1 MVSES
6 NTEIGQVIGSN
17 SHIDYVCEIY
27 ADVDR
32 REPPGP
38 EDHEFGQFVYTQK
51 EIAGDSRV
59 FVGVIYDTILVD
71 PEQGRSG
78 PSLAQPDKQD
88 VFNPSYVEEKQVLTG
103 VALLGHAGVEDGDLV
118 DVSHS
123 IPRQSLEVD
132 DVFRKLSE
140 EDFEGFHRFG
150 GEVQLQYYQRVLDVA
165 GGFAEDILSQ
175 ILGRLKQSFSEERE
189 ALDVIQRNLEWE
201 TKMRGVER

>member
-38 EDHEFGQFVYTQK
+38 EDHEFGQFVYATK
-51 EIAGDSRV
+51 RIAGESRV

-132 DVFRKLSE
+132 DVFRKLSK
-140 EDFEGFHRFG
+140 EDFEAFHRFG

-175 ILGRLKQSFSEERE
+175 ILDRLKQSFSEERE

>member
-6 NTEIGQVIGSN
+6 DMQIGQVIGSN
-17 SHIDYVCEIY
+17 SHIDYVCELY
-27 ADVDR
+27 SDVDR
-32 REPPGP
+32 RNPPDP

-51 EIAGDSRV
+51 EIAGESRV

-78 PSLAQPDKQD
+78 PSLAQPDEQEI
-88 VFNPSYVEEKQVLTG
+88 FNPSYVEEKQVLTG
-103 VALLGHAGVEDGDLV
+103 IALLGYAHVEDSDLA

-132 DVFRKLSE
+132 DVFRKLSS
-140 EDFEGFHRFG
+140 EDFDEFHRFD
-150 GEVQLQYYQRVLDVA
+150 GEVQLQYYQRMLDVA

-175 ILGRLKQSFSEERE
+175 ILDRLKQSFSEERE
-189 ALDVIQRNLEWE
+189 ALEVIQRNLEWQ
-201 TKMRGVER
+201 TKMEGVER

>member
-38 EDHEFGQFVYTQK
+38 EDHEFGQFVYATK
-51 EIAGDSRV
+51 RIAGESRV

-175 ILGRLKQSFSEERE
+175 ILDRLKQSFSEERE